1 MGISNGVKQP
11 FIPHHLDDIIVFGKH
26 TILVCLLSELALLSQ
41 LSNTM
46 YMVYAGAT
54 PVIKGCGNVTFTSMN
69 DACDN
74 LNLCEGIPL
83 DLDSQFYSINEE
95 WDLYCNKRY
104 LERRSTSFQM
114 LGVMIGSLTFGEIGS
129 SFGRKKPLLFCLL
142 MSGLLSLVAG
152 FVNDL
157 VQFSI
162 IRFMLGVFTGGHS
175 TIVVVYMLENVP
187 IKSRMWINTAISYS
201 PNVIVLGI
209 MAYFFQHWRSLT
221 LVVAALHIPAVALML
236 YLNESPR
243 WLVQKGKI
251 REARQVILDIARMD
265 GKKTKINETTL
276 DLLLQ
281 REHDRFEIMGKARN
295 TYRHVFQKRGLAFPL
310 FVISFSFFCGVMI
323 NYGNMFNL
331 NALSGS
337 IYLNSILI
345 GSLRYSTNLFC
356 GFLDYKFTCFGRKT
370 AHTACQMLILGLLIL
385 STSMIV
391 SGNQTSYGELTR
403 YCVLIICA
411 LASQVVIVDSVT
423 CNEFFPTSVRTR
435 CYSFVQLWCRLGIV
449 LAPYLYSWN
458 ELWPYLSY
466 TFLIVVTIMNTI
478 LYEVVLSETKN
489 KPLEDHIVKRSRNTT
504 EV

>member
-1 MGISNGVKQP
+1 MQP

-54 PVIKGCGNVTFTSMN
+54 PVIKGCGDVTFTSMN

-142 MSGLLSLVAG
+142 MSGLLSLVAENI
-152 FVNDL
+152 FLCFNVIVTN
-157 VQFSI
+157 F
-162 IRFMLGVFTGGHS
+162 R
-175 TIVVVYMLENVP
+175 IVVVYMLENVP

-221 LVVAALHIPAVALML
+221 LVVAALHIPAVALM

-370 AHTACQMLILGLLIL
+370 AHTACQMIWLRCLRTFFIPVKTLTTWCCTLQETTVSLLTVANEVILI
-385 STSMIV
+385 T
-391 SGNQTSYGELTR
+391 TYR
-403 YCVLIICA
+403 K
-411 LASQVVIVDSVT
+411 
-423 CNEFFPTSVRTR
+423 R
-435 CYSFVQLWCRLGIV
+435 IV
-449 LAPYLYSWN
+449 L
-458 ELWPYLSY
+458 
-466 TFLIVVTIMNTI
+466 
-478 LYEVVLSETKN
+478 ETN
-489 KPLEDHIVKRSRNTT
+489 
-504 EV
+504 